1 MSADTID
8 AGQPAR
14 ASVAGEVR
22 AEMARKRMTGRELS
36 RLTGKSQPY
45 WSRRLTGD
53 VAFDV
58 DDLVTVAA
66 LLDVPVTNMFRTLPA
81 DLIGVKPRYGVPAG
95 GVMGPEIARDD
106 LALAA

>member
-53 VAFDV
+53 VALDV
-58 DDLVTVAA
+58 DDLEAVAA
-66 LLDVPVTNMFRTLPA
+66 LLDVPLTSFFRGPVANSNYDGLA
-81 DLIGVKPRYGVPAG
+81 GHGVEVPALT
-95 GVMGPEIARDD
+95 RDD

>member
-22 AEMARKRMTGRELS
+22 AEMARKRTTGRELS

-58 DDLVTVAA
+58 DDLEAVAA
-66 LLDVPVTNMFRTLPA
+66 VLDVPLASFFRGLVA
-81 DLIGVKPRYGVPAG
+81 NSY
-95 GVMGPEIARDD
+95 
-106 LALAA
+106 